1 MKAMNEEM
9 EALEKNST
17 WELVSLPKRKR
28 PVGCKWVYTAKLKV
42 DGCIDRYKA
51 RLVAK
56 VYTQKYGVYYQETS
70 APVAKLNTVSI
81 LISVVVNKNWSL
93 RKFEVNNAFFNGGL
107 EEEVYMRIPPGVKYK
122 YVHDCKV
129 CKVEEIVVWA

>member
-17 WELVSLPKRKR
+17 WELVSLPKRKK
-28 PVGCKWVYTAKLKV
+28 PVGCKWVYTVKLKV
-42 DGCIDRYKA
+42 EGYIDRYKA

-56 VYTQKYGVYYQETS
+56 GYTQKYGVDYQETS

-81 LISVVVNKNWSL
+81 LISVVVNRNWPL
-93 RKFEVNNAFFNGGL
+93 RQFEVNNAFLNGGL
-107 EEEVYMRIPPGVKYK
+107 EEEV
-122 YVHDCKV
+122 
-129 CKVEEIVVWA
+129 